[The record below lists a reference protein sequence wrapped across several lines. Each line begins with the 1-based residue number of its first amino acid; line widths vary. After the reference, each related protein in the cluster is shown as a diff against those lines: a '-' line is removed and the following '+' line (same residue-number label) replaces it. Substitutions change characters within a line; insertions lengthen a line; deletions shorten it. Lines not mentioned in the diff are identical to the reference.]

1 MAMVPRPNAA
11 ANECKKRPKAQASGK
26 RILQKDCIGR
36 DDRQHQKKSA
46 EINEVKLAPKS
57 ADLSFPTKRALIEWM
72 HHWRAEMVA
81 HRHCHNPSPPRTT
94 DKESRSS
101 TAGSETQ
108 KEESKTKV

>member
-1 MAMVPRPNAA
+1 MLRLTNAKRNPKRKRA
-11 ANECKKRPKAQASGK
+11 GKEYYKKIVLAEMTVNIK
-26 RILQKDCIGR
+26 
-36 DDRQHQKKSA
+36 KKSA

-72 HHWRAEMVA
+72 HHWRAEMDA
-81 HRHCHNPSPPRTT
+81 HQHCHNPSPPRTT
-94 DKESRSS
+94 DKESKSS